1 MQDNP
6 AYFTTMDAQPQIA
19 LSSNPAYSTVHRD
32 NQQPL
37 QDKPT
42 CQDDYRSVV
51 SLEMIGKG
59 ITKQCTACTDF
70 QDWQYI

>member
-6 AYFTTMDAQPQIA
+6 AYVTTMDAQPQIA

-42 CQDDYRSVV
+42 CQNDYRSVV
-51 SLEMIGKG
+51 SLDMIGKG
-59 ITKQCTACTDF
+59 ITK
-70 QDWQYI
+70 

>member
-1 MQDNP
+1 MQHNP
-6 AYFTTMDAQPQIA
+6 AYFTTTDAQPQVA
-19 LSSNPAYSTVHRD
+19 LSSNPAYTTVHRD

-51 SLEMIGKG
+51 SLDMIVKE
-59 ITKQCTACTDF
+59 IPKQFTLCTDF